1 MFKFFS
7 AFAPQPESE
16 RIAVGSSNVLGTTG
30 LSRAVLTR
38 MVAMDGL
45 FGSDSVFASADQKA
59 ILGQLGVPYLWREG
73 RVSKRATPL
82 PAGLVPV
89 LRTFVEQAACGE
101 GSVSHTQWNAA
112 GAARLSTEERSE
124 VLAVIGL
131 LRATFGVV
139 RPGNCGDTRVTL
151 VPITESANVAR
162 AA

>member
-1 MFKFFS
+1 MFKFLS
-7 AFAPQPESE
+7 AFARQPEPE
-16 RIAVGSSNVLGTTG
+16 RIAVGRSNALGVTG

-45 FGSDSVFASADQKA
+45 FGSDSVFAPADQKA

-82 PAGLVPV
+82 PPGLVPV

-101 GSVSHTQWNAA
+101 GTVSHGQWNDA
-112 GAARLSTEERSE
+112 GSARLSTEERSE

-131 LRATFGVV
+131 LRATFGIV
-139 RPGNCGDTRVTL
+139 RPRNCGDTRVTV
-151 VPITESANVAR
+151 VPVTEGANVPR

>member
-1 MFKFFS
+1 MFKFLS
-7 AFAPQPESE
+7 AFAPQPEFE
-16 RIAVGSSNVLGTTG
+16 PAAVGGSNVLGATG

-45 FGSDSVFASADQKA
+45 FGSDSVFAAADQKA
-59 ILGQLGVPYLWREG
+59 ILGQLGVPYLFREG

-82 PAGLVPV
+82 PPGLIPV

-124 VLAVIGL
+124 VLAVIGM
-131 LRATFGVV
+131 LRATFGLV
-139 RPGNCGDTRVTL
+139 RPHNCGDTRVTR
-151 VPITESANVAR
+151 VPVTEGANVSR